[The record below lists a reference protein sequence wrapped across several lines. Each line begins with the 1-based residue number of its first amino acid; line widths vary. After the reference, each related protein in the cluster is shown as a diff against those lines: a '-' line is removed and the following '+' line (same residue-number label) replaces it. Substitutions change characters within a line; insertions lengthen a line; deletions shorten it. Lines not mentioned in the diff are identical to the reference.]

1 MAGQTSE
8 DLVEV
13 RPEEELDPAATAFH
27 FTQYGVKMPDGT
39 DLWAPLSVTVLGTT
53 HGITVDGVA
62 VQTTRE
68 GAPFHGLDLVRL
80 EEERRTGNP
89 GPVTEDFRAALWALA
104 GSVYMDPEAYGAGVS
119 VVLREVT
126 VAVGDVR
133 ASVPSAEHLRV
144 LG

>member
-8 DLVEV
+8 ALVEV
-13 RPEEELDPAATAFH
+13 RPEEELDPEATAFH

-39 DLWAPLSVTVLGTT
+39 DLWAPLTISVLGSTLDAES
-53 HGITVDGVA
+53 I
-62 VQTTRE
+62 QTTRE